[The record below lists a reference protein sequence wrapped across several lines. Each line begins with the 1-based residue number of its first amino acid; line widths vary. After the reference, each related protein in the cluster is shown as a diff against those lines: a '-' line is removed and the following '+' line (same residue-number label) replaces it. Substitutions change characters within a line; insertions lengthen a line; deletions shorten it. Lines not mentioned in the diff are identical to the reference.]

1 MVLEPAT
8 TLDPSEWANMI
19 VLQDYMAVHNL
30 SGSFVEL
37 KLDECDPSLFSERS
51 NSFQRGLQKYKI
63 FSE

>member
-19 VLQDYMAVHNL
+19 VLQDYMAVHTL
-30 SGSFVEL
+30 SGSVVEL
-37 KLDECDPSLFSERS
+37 KPDEYDPFLFSERS
-51 NSFQRGLQKYKI
+51 TSFQRGLQKYKI

>member
-19 VLQDYMAVHNL
+19 VLQDYTAVHTL

-37 KLDECDPSLFSERS
+37 KLDEYDPSLFSERS
-51 NSFQRGLQKYKI
+51 NSFQRGLQNYKI